1 MVLFDE
7 IEKLID
13 VFNIM
18 LQLFDEGQLT
28 DGLGRKVDFRNT
40 VIIMTSNVGSRRAAS
55 RPPVIGYDAPGLCT
69 LEEQNGDGDY
79 RSALE
84 DTFAPEFINRIDDI
98 VVFNTLSLDDVKRI
112 VDIEFGRI
120 AKRAAAMGYTLELSE
135 DAREELAALGFQPR
149 YGARSLRRMLL
160 EYVEEPLAG
169 MIVGEEVCGGDTV
182 SVEFV
187 GGRVALVRRAPAGH
201 PHIA

>member
-1 MVLFDE
+1 M
-7 IEKLID
+7 
-13 VFNIM
+13 
-18 LQLFDEGQLT
+18 
-28 DGLGRKVDFRNT
+28 
-40 VIIMTSNVGSRRAAS
+40 A
-55 RPPVIGYDAPGLCT
+55 
-69 LEEQNGDGDY
+69 DY
-79 RSALE
+79 
-84 DTFAPEFINRIDDI
+84 NDI

-120 AKRAAAMGYTLELSE
+120 AKRAAAMGYTLEFSE

>member
-1 MVLFDE
+1 M
-7 IEKLID
+7 
-13 VFNIM
+13 
-18 LQLFDEGQLT
+18 
-28 DGLGRKVDFRNT
+28 
-40 VIIMTSNVGSRRAAS
+40 
-55 RPPVIGYDAPGLCT
+55 
-69 LEEQNGDGDY
+69 
-79 RSALE
+79 E

-187 GGRVALVRRAPAGH
+187 GGHVALVRPGTGGSSPHSIGESIGCALRTGWNDFRHSDRAGTGGLRAVPGRVLRWFVTCREERRKSPWAS
-201 PHIA
+201 A